1 MAAYTTWT
9 KVQQLYPRADDVEAV
24 GANQTAL
31 IAAKQNLFHSFIR
44 HIHKNDLTTIDEA
57 VSEAVALLIVDELRR
72 RAQTDD
78 DERSVEVSYPH
89 FKGITSPEG
98 AGAHALIHA
107 IREGW
112 IVLTQDKADKDL
124 EYPEVTAA
132 AGNTSTGTVECYL
145 PHEYKSDR
153 IDTFTIKCTT
163 GGRVDVATAVFSV
176 YQNYGATPIGT
187 GLAASGAWAHI
198 TNELYIR
205 FLDTALTGAMFVVN
219 DTWTIVAVPPT
230 NPSRSAGPSE
240 YGVYLG

>member
-9 KVQQLYPRADDVEAV
+9 KVVQLYPRAGDVESV
-24 GANQTAL
+24 SGNQTAL

-44 HIHKNDLTTIDEA
+44 HIHKNDLTTIDEC

-78 DERSVEVSYPH
+78 DERSVEVNYPH
-89 FKGITSPEG
+89 YKGITTPEG

-107 IREGW
+107 IRDGA
-112 IVLTQDKADKDL
+112 IVLTQDKSDKDVL
-124 EYPEVTAA
+124 YPAVTPAT
-132 AGNTSTGTVECYL
+132 GNTSVGTVECYL

-163 GGRVDVATAVFSV
+163 GGRVDVATAIFSV
-176 YQNYGATPIGT
+176 YQNFGATPIGM
-187 GLAASGAWAHI
+187 GLAASEAWTHI
-198 TNELYIR
+198 SNELYVR
-205 FLDTALTGAMFVVN
+205 FVDTALTGAMFVVN

-230 NPSRSAGPSE
+230 NPSRSTGPTE
-240 YGVYLG
+240 YGSYLG